1 MNDRKED
8 TKRNF
13 YLLIVLVI
21 TIWIISWIIT
31 DNLYCSVT
39 DRGAFGDKFGFV
51 NSLFSGLALAGII
64 YSIFLQ
70 QKELSLQRTELKET
84 KEEFKDQNFQTT
96 FFNLLKTQNQIADD
110 ISTTISDF
118 KNYSQQTNRQVVGRH
133 FFNQSRFELQRIDKA
148 LSHSSF
154 LEYRKWE
161 PQGEWDEPQS
171 NEEAQDLT
179 RITKLAYSFKYY
191 KIDESTWKN
200 SADLSPLKKAERLY
214 AIFFNK
220 FHFVTGHYFRHI
232 YHILLFLEKTEEEK
246 LKKASLIKDIEEK
259 KEEIEKIKSEFKQ
272 FAEFI
277 QAQMSTPELFLLFY
291 NSLSFPKLQR
301 LLIKYNTLENLSK
314 EDLLS
319 EEHNVVEGINLKS
332 RKRLLE

>member
-1 MNDRKED
+1 MNDKKED

-13 YLLIVLVI
+13 YLLILLVI
-21 TIWIISWIIT
+21 TLWIISWIIT

-96 FFNLLKTQNQIADD
+96 FF
-110 ISTTISDF
+110 
-118 KNYSQQTNRQVVGRH
+118 KNYSQQTNRQVEGRH

-148 LSHSSF
+148 LSDSSF

-179 RITKLAYSFKYY
+179 RVTKLAYSFKYY
-191 KIDESTWKN
+191 KIDEDTWKN
-200 SADLSPLKKAERLY
+200 SSDLSPLKKAERLY

-246 LKKASLIKDIEEK
+246 LKKVDLIKDVKEK